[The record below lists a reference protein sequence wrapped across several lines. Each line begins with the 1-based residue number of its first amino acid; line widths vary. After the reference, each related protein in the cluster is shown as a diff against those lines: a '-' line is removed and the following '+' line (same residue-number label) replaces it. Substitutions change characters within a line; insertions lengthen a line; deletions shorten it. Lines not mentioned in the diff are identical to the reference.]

1 MYREP
6 KQGRVYGASRQH
18 DIHPVMYRLTET
30 DKKSKE
36 RWLGTLLR
44 SDVLLEDS
52 GYPSDI
58 IVTITGGRP
67 RAESGMPPILLEV

>member
-1 MYREP
+1 
-6 KQGRVYGASRQH
+6 
-18 DIHPVMYRLTET
+18 MYRLTET

-44 SDVLLEDS
+44 SDVLLEGS